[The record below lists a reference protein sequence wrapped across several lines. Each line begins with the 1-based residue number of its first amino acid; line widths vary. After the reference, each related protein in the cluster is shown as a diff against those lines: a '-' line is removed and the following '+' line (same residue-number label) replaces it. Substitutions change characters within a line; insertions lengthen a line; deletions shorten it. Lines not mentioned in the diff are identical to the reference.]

1 MLEEKKAVGSPQ
13 ERKTSNISRKKI
25 QSFNARNGNVASTN
39 GNVSNHPQS
48 FSLLLENCAP
58 CPAPGVLT
66 TPLLSGLPGSA
77 SLTGRQAASLQLAQ
91 LKAQLALT
99 QMNNVL
105 AVGGCAPT
113 LTSNTHIP
121 ALGLPTKPPSPTAV
135 AINLL
140 NLLKIANTMSHP
152 MYNPFAPGKQMP
164 SQGPYGLSGGQ
175 MEMDPRKPPPHFGSG
190 SNFSSSGSSGLTR
203 GLSGGPIPS
212 IMSLPGNYRPERNKI
227 TVDDDI
233 DRCLD
238 LNISRAREEVIQ
250 TSSSQNTQFTNVQ
263 RDIFPSSNKGMPSY
277 LTSPATLVNRS
288 FTVDSSNNSLDWLP
302 ICQRGSEEESSK
314 KYSSASSSFLSSGA
328 SLFSTSSE
336 GKHMSST
343 PGLGDYDIK
352 RPAKS
357 VPPPEPIRPKYTSES
372 ASNIL
377 LHFGLE
383 KEDLEHLIS
392 YPEDQI
398 TPENLPFILRQIK
411 LEKEKK
417 AATAVQSKPYSATQP
432 IRSMGENDKFI
443 PSIRAGFNSDQ
454 ISSTV
459 LKPSKVIEY
468 GHTGK
473 YTTGVGNEVGRTI
486 SSSAVTCAGGSL
498 LYTDTF
504 KPSSHVRDPLQRCQG
519 ELKTGPVVSSHSQ
532 MSAVS
537 TVDSLRSPVASSSS
551 DLSKKLGVQTS
562 QNSTSLFPSF
572 GLLNKDTEL
581 RLLKP
586 EDPQI
591 PSPKQ
596 PEPVCQASTQPQ
608 PFSPP
613 CNLSRGVHP
622 GRPGLV
628 LIHSNDSRNNN
639 KSKTQGQG
647 LKAPEQVNKIPAQQQ
662 PILQHQGP
670 PPQKPQFQMHLQPI
684 PPLKQVQQGLPSSM
698 PPRLSLFPVCPAL
711 PTPAQ
716 VPIHPPLPMPAPMLL
731 RSSIPTPA
739 QGRMDAMPRMP
750 PPVFKDQTSVPKMG
764 PSKLPTPAMMQD
776 YAAATPRIF
785 PHTCC
790 LCMKECTNMKDWL
803 SHQNTSLHLNSC
815 RLLRLRYPDW
825 DGTTLELLSGPGKG
839 TQASPTT
846 LGQSSHETR
855 SHSLSPHR
863 QRGSEDRK
871 ESPHHHYGSESRR
884 QKRSSRSRSRSPQ
897 RHYSS
902 DGQRERRSSRSPHT
916 SRHSR
921 RSRSRSYD
929 RPTSSHHRS
938 RSRSYE
944 RRSPPR
950 KREAKRS
957 SPRRSYERRSSP
969 RRSDERHSSPRRSRE
984 ARSPAE
990 RSAPQHKRSRSAD
1003 RLAKRLLETTAV
1015 QSLSKQSNL
1024 EAMVKTLA
1032 PALLAELAKM
1042 KSSSNT
1048 EKTSSAKSSKAT
1060 SSHPKSGKSSSAK
1073 PMTAESLSAGKVR
1086 LSSVSASLSHDDIFD
1101 ALEKFGKVKEVII
1114 ARASLQAVI
1123 HFEKEADAE
1132 KLKKLQCLQVKGL
1145 TVYVDKKMNVVSKK
1159 PQSAQKSASQ
1169 KKSAESSTTFTGKD
1183 KTPAIPGAKTITTG
1197 KVATKAKGVPIKQ
1210 VAVKKLNTAGKCA
1223 VKPVGVKTT
1232 AGSGVQ
1238 KTISPVKTSDADDSK
1253 DEATNTKPESDEIK
1267 SAETPSETAEV
1278 LKTSDTTV
1286 SDEDKEEKMASQV
1299 KEVTPEAETSSDP
1312 VKAETQ
1318 PDTLG
1323 VKDLESKSAPS
1334 ENQLAAAKAESEELP
1349 LVTKTVDTVE
1359 TSEDNQVEECLKVD
1373 SIGIKVE
1380 DVEPG
1385 KTEPEEPIEILSSA
1399 ESKHQVSETVK
1410 PAARV
1415 KTPPCSSSPCKTS
1428 PDPPPTQ
1435 QATVKTEEMLVTDSS
1450 QVQPCP
1456 MEESELPA
1464 RKLKTESEQPQSPKK
1479 TETKQKDVSSHLTPE
1494 PVSDV
1499 VAVKLE
1505 EPTSAGKKTADGA
1518 MAPAD
1523 IFSLTATVK
1532 TEKQEQQKETKHTP
1546 EKTVKSSMPL
1556 SKDSHNKKQPP
1567 PQTCASVSPTPAE
1580 PIQSG
1585 SFKADM
1591 KAGKNETEVGA
1602 IPTVTR
1608 KSSENS
1614 ERKQPLRAAVVTA
1627 EKQTAPVPY
1636 TSTMSVTALGKPE
1649 DNAELP
1655 QINEDFFRALTTAL
1669 REHRLRQGEKKT
1681 SEESFTVSKTT
1692 SEGMKEEYTP
1702 LTKDESK
1709 EEDNYSDPFDE
1720 FDFNFGD
1727 FVTVD
1732 EISEEMD
1739 DTLVEDTSVS
1749 LESISRDTTER
1760 LSPDVSSAASKTSTR
1775 SSKACKS
1782 STSSSSKSEKGSDSL
1797 SSTSDSKNKQKLFSE
1812 PPKFETKPSFVSG
1825 VKSKSSSPPSNSLK
1839 TPLSSAHKSQSNK
1852 SKPPVRSSETSYS
1865 VRSTRLFA
1873 AVIKSSV
1880 GTQQVGKRDV
1890 KPKEIA
1896 VAKSDHHVSAE
1907 SCSANTVESELRIKT
1922 SKIQPTEGQSSQI
1935 QNLKT
1940 DFKNVKE
1947 MKKNEVKDKKK
1958 DMDGESTEEKRGYNE
1973 NKQILDSFN
1982 EKSDEQKNKDDN
1994 QDRRTGMQ
2002 LSGPEQDQ
2010 LIHQGADND
2019 NSPSDGCQEMEVDE
2033 STKLQDCTLKHQAA
2047 TTHDEET
2054 NQTPNSSSVKQ
2065 NNDIRSYER
2074 VCETSREV
2082 GQTSNEEDQ
2091 NDSRHF
2097 DTLKDQKLVFP
2108 TDLLSK
2114 ADDEP
2119 TNEEAYEVIDS
2130 LDDQPATTEA
2140 ESEMEKKEQR
2150 RKESATTSGD
2160 DKPTRKGCSRSRIF
2174 KSEEKENSLK
2184 QQDKTRTYV
2193 TRTKDSKTEKEEES
2207 LEDFE
2212 EMVYEVV
2219 DSIEDE
2225 SVKEP
2230 STTGRCSSRRTPRG
2244 NKKDEKTST
2253 PVEDTKK
2260 SDDEEEDVFTV
2271 LDSVEEESSSDKPVV
2286 TRSTRGRRQ
2295 NIAKKVEQNTKTK
2308 EDKTPTRR
2316 RCTPVRDSKEK
2327 EKEKTPKID
2336 VPLKESALTKSDSGV
2351 PSTGDEDT
2359 ICMELDAVEYDQP
2372 TTQKPRR
2379 GRPKD
2384 NKTSQKQ
2391 SEEEEEPVYQIVDS
2405 LEEDQENTMTV
2416 TSSLQKKSETND
2428 EMTADVN
2435 IVSLI
2440 KVKEDKSPTRR
2451 HTPARDAQE
2460 KDRVHL
2466 KECAQTKKIDTAVKS
2481 TCEVDDTCKQLI
2493 VVKEGQSTTQKS
2505 KRGRPKKD
2513 NKTSKKQTEEEEE
2526 PVYQIVDSL
2535 EEDQENTMTVESS
2548 LHEDSKPNIEM
2559 TADFNTV
2566 LFTKLGEDKTLTRRK
2581 CTPTRDSHEKD
2592 VVPLKEST
2600 PTQASNAPVVN
2611 PGEEDTIIYAVED
2624 GQPATQKPGRG
2635 RPKKN
2640 NKTSKKLTEEEE
2652 TVYQIVDTVEGNQD
2666 KTMMVAPIHI
2676 EETEAKV
2683 EMTEDVNTVLFSKMK
2698 EDKILTRG
2706 QCTPARNSQEKYTVP
2721 LKESTPTKK
2730 SDDAVTS
2737 TGDEDNTCEELDAAE
2752 DGQPTTQKP
2761 RRGRPKKDNKTS
2773 KKQTEEDEEPVYQI
2787 VDSLEEDQEK
2797 NVMEEA
2803 SLLTESE
2810 TNVEMTANANTDLLT
2825 KTKEDKNLTK
2835 RRRTPARDSQE
2846 NDREKTP
2853 KPDVCVPLIESTPT
2867 KKSDMRDFGGEE
2879 ATYEVLDAVEE
2890 VVRPATQASRRG
2902 RPKKDN
2908 KISEKQ
2914 TEYLKVDLP
2923 RKDDDEEEATY
2934 QILDSVE
2941 DEVVGDP
2948 APVDQS
2954 ECTKTSS
2961 AFADDDIT
2969 KEIIRSLLNEEE
2981 GGTIYQIV
2989 DSLEE
2994 DQVQEETMTET
3005 AMQEGSETTGDMVA
3019 STDHVLSSPS
3029 TVEPSEQAG
3038 REETPLAGKT
3048 LEDKED
3054 PSAKD
3059 SDTEGKEST
3068 LKADVVGEDES
3079 LNQPNHVGASEKN
3092 IPTSPKSKDT
3102 EATENILVNLDQV
3115 SEDEEDYPDDA
3126 AEEEELKKRQAAAK
3140 KREDDRKDKM
3150 SRERE
3155 AMQRR
3160 SRSSSR
3166 GGSRKSTWEPEKT
3179 SQEDFEKVEVDAQD
3193 LVTLDE
3199 VGEDEVGEEAVTETP
3214 TWKVEL
3220 AEGELQDLVTLD
3232 EIVEEEEGQLEA
3244 PPQSLESQFKDS
3256 LKSETLP
3263 TLTETTQIED
3273 NKDDDNHPKEP
3284 SSSSKRKLDD
3294 ITEECGNFVTVD
3306 EVGEIE
3312 EEEEKEAV
3320 TRRGRP
3326 RKRSRLT
3333 SVRKSARG
3341 KTVKEEKHRQEEE
3354 ENKSLPSASLDS
3366 SSTLDTSGPSGDV
3379 QCETQR
3385 IEEGKNTEAASTEHQ
3400 PLPNDGLK
3408 LGFEEAERREHRRT
3422 GVEVV
3427 DKRKQEPTGPEA
3439 KRSRSQPPS
3448 VSVNLQLPPF
3458 NPKNP
3463 LGKEF
3468 VNPTSGFFCSL
3479 CSVFY
3484 LNEDTAKEIHCSS
3497 QEHYDNLKNYYQ
3509 RLQQNVQ
3516 GSLSD

>member
-1 MLEEKKAVGSPQ
+1 
-13 ERKTSNISRKKI
+13 
-25 QSFNARNGNVASTN
+25 
-39 GNVSNHPQS
+39 
-48 FSLLLENCAP
+48 
-58 CPAPGVLT
+58 
-66 TPLLSGLPGSA
+66 
-77 SLTGRQAASLQLAQ
+77 
-91 LKAQLALT
+91 
-99 QMNNVL
+99 
-105 AVGGCAPT
+105 
-113 LTSNTHIP
+113 
-121 ALGLPTKPPSPTAV
+121 
-135 AINLL
+135 
-140 NLLKIANTMSHP
+140 
-152 MYNPFAPGKQMP
+152 
-164 SQGPYGLSGGQ
+164 
-175 MEMDPRKPPPHFGSG
+175 
-190 SNFSSSGSSGLTR
+190 
-203 GLSGGPIPS
+203 
-212 IMSLPGNYRPERNKI
+212 
-227 TVDDDI
+227 
-233 DRCLD
+233 
-238 LNISRAREEVIQ
+238 
-250 TSSSQNTQFTNVQ
+250 
-263 RDIFPSSNKGMPSY
+263 
-277 LTSPATLVNRS
+277 
-288 FTVDSSNNSLDWLP
+288 
-302 ICQRGSEEESSK
+302 
-314 KYSSASSSFLSSGA
+314 
-328 SLFSTSSE
+328 
-336 GKHMSST
+336 
-343 PGLGDYDIK
+343 
-352 RPAKS
+352 
-357 VPPPEPIRPKYTSES
+357 
-372 ASNIL
+372 
-377 LHFGLE
+377 
-383 KEDLEHLIS
+383 
-392 YPEDQI
+392 
-398 TPENLPFILRQIK
+398 
-411 LEKEKK
+411 
-417 AATAVQSKPYSATQP
+417 
-432 IRSMGENDKFI
+432 
-443 PSIRAGFNSDQ
+443 
-454 ISSTV
+454 
-459 LKPSKVIEY
+459 
-468 GHTGK
+468 
-473 YTTGVGNEVGRTI
+473 
-486 SSSAVTCAGGSL
+486 
-498 LYTDTF
+498 
-504 KPSSHVRDPLQRCQG
+504 
-519 ELKTGPVVSSHSQ
+519 
-532 MSAVS
+532 
-537 TVDSLRSPVASSSS
+537 
-551 DLSKKLGVQTS
+551 
-562 QNSTSLFPSF
+562 
-572 GLLNKDTEL
+572 
-581 RLLKP
+581 
-586 EDPQI
+586 
-591 PSPKQ
+591 
-596 PEPVCQASTQPQ
+596 
-608 PFSPP
+608 
-613 CNLSRGVHP
+613 
-622 GRPGLV
+622 
-628 LIHSNDSRNNN
+628 
-639 KSKTQGQG
+639 
-647 LKAPEQVNKIPAQQQ
+647 
-662 PILQHQGP
+662 
-670 PPQKPQFQMHLQPI
+670 
-684 PPLKQVQQGLPSSM
+684 
-698 PPRLSLFPVCPAL
+698 
-711 PTPAQ
+711 
-716 VPIHPPLPMPAPMLL
+716 
-731 RSSIPTPA
+731 
-739 QGRMDAMPRMP
+739 
-750 PPVFKDQTSVPKMG
+750 
-764 PSKLPTPAMMQD
+764 
-776 YAAATPRIF
+776 
-785 PHTCC
+785 
-790 LCMKECTNMKDWL
+790 MKDWL
-803 SHQNTSLHLNSC
+803 SHQNTSLHLDSC

-839 TQASPTT
+839 TQASPTA

-863 QRGSEDRK
+863 QRGSGDSK

-984 ARSPAE
+984 AWSPAE
-990 RSAPQHKRSRSAD
+990 RSAPQHKGSRSAD

-1048 EKTSSAKSSKAT
+1048 EKKTFSAKSSKAT

-1123 HFEKEADAE
+1123 HFEKESDAE

-1197 KVATKAKGVPIKQ
+1197 KVATKAKGLPIKQ

-1238 KTISPVKTSDADDSK
+1238 KTSSPVKTSDADDSK
-1253 DEATNTKPESDEIK
+1253 DEATNTKPESDEIQ

-1334 ENQLAAAKAESEELP
+1334 ENQLAAAKAKSEELP

-1359 TSEDNQVEECLKVD
+1359 TSEDNQ
-1373 SIGIKVE
+1373 
-1380 DVEPG
+1380 
-1385 KTEPEEPIEILSSA
+1385 
-1399 ESKHQVSETVK
+1399 
-1410 PAARV
+1410 
-1415 KTPPCSSSPCKTS
+1415 
-1428 PDPPPTQ
+1428 
-1435 QATVKTEEMLVTDSS
+1435 
-1450 QVQPCP
+1450 
-1456 MEESELPA
+1456 
-1464 RKLKTESEQPQSPKK
+1464 
-1479 TETKQKDVSSHLTPE
+1479 
-1494 PVSDV
+1494 
-1499 VAVKLE
+1499 
-1505 EPTSAGKKTADGA
+1505 
-1518 MAPAD
+1518 
-1523 IFSLTATVK
+1523 
-1532 TEKQEQQKETKHTP
+1532 
-1546 EKTVKSSMPL
+1546 
-1556 SKDSHNKKQPP
+1556 
-1567 PQTCASVSPTPAE
+1567 
-1580 PIQSG
+1580 
-1585 SFKADM
+1585 
-1591 KAGKNETEVGA
+1591 
-1602 IPTVTR
+1602 
-1608 KSSENS
+1608 
-1614 ERKQPLRAAVVTA
+1614 
-1627 EKQTAPVPY
+1627 
-1636 TSTMSVTALGKPE
+1636 
-1649 DNAELP
+1649 
-1655 QINEDFFRALTTAL
+1655 
-1669 REHRLRQGEKKT
+1669 
-1681 SEESFTVSKTT
+1681 SFTISKTT
-1692 SEGMKEEYTP
+1692 SEGMQEEYMP

-1797 SSTSDSKNKQKLFSE
+1797 SSMSESKNKQKLFSE

-1825 VKSKSSSPPSNSLK
+1825 AKSKSSSPPSNSLK
-1839 TPLSSAHKSQSNK
+1839 TPLSYAHKSQSNK

-1865 VRSTRLFA
+1865 VRSTRSFA

-1880 GTQQVGKRDV
+1880 GTQQVGERDV

-1907 SCSANTVESELRIKT
+1907 SCSANT
-1922 SKIQPTEGQSSQI
+1922 
-1935 QNLKT
+1935 T

-1947 MKKNEVKDKKK
+1947 MKKNEVKEKKK

-1973 NKQILDSFN
+1973 NKRILDSFN

-1994 QDRRTGMQ
+1994 QDRRTEMQ

-2047 TTHDEET
+2047 TTYDEET
-2054 NQTPNSSSVKQ
+2054 NRTPNSSSVKQ
-2065 NNDIRSYER
+2065 NNDVRSSER

-2119 TNEEAYEVIDS
+2119 TNEEGYEVIDS

-2184 QQDKTRTYV
+2184 KQDKTRTYV
-2193 TRTKDSKTEKEEES
+2193 ARTKDSKTEKEKS

-2271 LDSVEEESSSDKPVV
+2271 LDSVEEESPNDKQVV

-2336 VPLKESALTKSDSGV
+2336 VPLKE
-2351 PSTGDEDT
+2351 
-2359 ICMELDAVEYDQP
+2359 I
-2372 TTQKPRR
+2372 
-2379 GRPKD
+2379 
-2384 NKTSQKQ
+2384 
-2391 SEEEEEPVYQIVDS
+2391 
-2405 LEEDQENTMTV
+2405 
-2416 TSSLQKKSETND
+2416 
-2428 EMTADVN
+2428 
-2435 IVSLI
+2435 
-2440 KVKEDKSPTRR
+2440 
-2451 HTPARDAQE
+2451 
-2460 KDRVHL
+2460 
-2466 KECAQTKKIDTAVKS
+2466 
-2481 TCEVDDTCKQLI
+2481 
-2493 VVKEGQSTTQKS
+2493 
-2505 KRGRPKKD
+2505 
-2513 NKTSKKQTEEEEE
+2513 
-2526 PVYQIVDSL
+2526 
-2535 EEDQENTMTVESS
+2535 
-2548 LHEDSKPNIEM
+2548 
-2559 TADFNTV
+2559 
-2566 LFTKLGEDKTLTRRK
+2566 
-2581 CTPTRDSHEKD
+2581 
-2592 VVPLKEST
+2592 
-2600 PTQASNAPVVN
+2600 
-2611 PGEEDTIIYAVED
+2611 
-2624 GQPATQKPGRG
+2624 
-2635 RPKKN
+2635 
-2640 NKTSKKLTEEEE
+2640 
-2652 TVYQIVDTVEGNQD
+2652 
-2666 KTMMVAPIHI
+2666 
-2676 EETEAKV
+2676 
-2683 EMTEDVNTVLFSKMK
+2683 
-2698 EDKILTRG
+2698 
-2706 QCTPARNSQEKYTVP
+2706 P

-2797 NVMEEA
+2797 NMMEEA
-2803 SLLTESE
+2803 SLQTESE
-2810 TNVEMTANANTDLLT
+2810 TNVEMTANANTDLFT

-2846 NDREKTP
+2846 NDGEKTP

-2867 KKSDMRDFGGEE
+2867 KKSDTRDFGGEE

-2923 RKDDDEEEATY
+2923 RNDDDEEEATY

-3054 PSAKD
+3054 PSAKG

-3079 LNQPNHVGASEKN
+3079 LNQPNNHLGASEKN

-3155 AMQRR
+3155 AMERR
-3160 SRSSSR
+3160 SRSGSR

-3263 TLTETTQIED
+3263 TSTETTQIED

-3284 SSSSKRKLDD
+3284 SSSSKHKLDD
-3294 ITEECGNFVTVD
+3294 ITEEGGNFVTVD

-3333 SVRKSARG
+3333 PVRKSARG

-3366 SSTLDTSGPSGDV
+3366 SSTLNTSGPSGDF

-3400 PLPNDGLK
+3400 PLPKDGLK

-3448 VSVNLQLPPF
+3448 VSVSLQLPPF

-3516 GSLSD
+3516 GSLSDGSA

>member
-2611 PGEEDTIIYAVED
+2611 PGEEDTII
-2624 GQPATQKPGRG
+2624 
-2635 RPKKN
+2635 
-2640 NKTSKKLTEEEE
+2640 
-2652 TVYQIVDTVEGNQD
+2652 
-2666 KTMMVAPIHI
+2666 
-2676 EETEAKV
+2676 
-2683 EMTEDVNTVLFSKMK
+2683 
-2698 EDKILTRG
+2698 
-2706 QCTPARNSQEKYTVP
+2706 
-2721 LKESTPTKK
+2721 
-2730 SDDAVTS
+2730 
-2737 TGDEDNTCEELDAAE
+2737 EELDAAE

>member
-1 MLEEKKAVGSPQ
+1 
-13 ERKTSNISRKKI
+13 
-25 QSFNARNGNVASTN
+25 
-39 GNVSNHPQS
+39 
-48 FSLLLENCAP
+48 
-58 CPAPGVLT
+58 
-66 TPLLSGLPGSA
+66 
-77 SLTGRQAASLQLAQ
+77 
-91 LKAQLALT
+91 
-99 QMNNVL
+99 MNNVL
-105 AVGGCAPT
+105 AICGCAPS

-140 NLLKIANTMSHP
+140 NLLKIANTMSHQ
-152 MYNPFAPGKQMP
+152 MYNPFARGKQMP

-175 MEMDPRKPPPHFGSG
+175 MEMDPRRPPPHFGSG
-190 SNFSSSGSSGLTR
+190 SNFSSSGSSDLTR

-212 IMSLPGNYRPERNKI
+212 IMSLPGNYRPERNNI
-227 TVDDDI
+227 TVDEDI

-238 LNISRAREEVIQ
+238 LNISRAREEVTQ
-250 TSSSQNTQFTNVQ
+250 TSSSQNTQFTNIQ
-263 RDIFPSSNKGMPSY
+263 RDIFPSSNKGIPSY

-343 PGLGDYDIK
+343 PGLGDYDINI
-352 RPAKS
+352 PAKS

-411 LEKEKK
+411 HDKEKK
-417 AATAVQSKPYSATQP
+417 AATAAQSKPYSATQP
-432 IRSMGENDKFI
+432 IRSMGEKDKYL
-443 PSIRAGFNSDQ
+443 PSIRTGFNSDQ

-459 LKPSKVIEY
+459 LKPSKVIDY

-473 YTTGVGNEVGRTI
+473 YTTGVGNEGGRTI
-486 SSSAVTCAGGSL
+486 GSSAVAGAGGSL
-498 LYTDTF
+498 LCTDTF
-504 KPSSHVRDPLQRCQG
+504 KPSSHVRDPLQRGQG

-532 MSAVS
+532 MSSVS
-537 TVDSLRSPVASSSS
+537 TVDSLKSPVAPSSS

-581 RLLKP
+581 RVLKS
-586 EDPQI
+586 EDPKI
-591 PSPKQ
+591 PPPKQ
-596 PEPVCQASTQPQ
+596 PEPARQASTQPQ
-608 PFSPP
+608 PFNPP

-628 LIHSNDSRNNN
+628 LIHSNDSHNNN
-639 KSKTQGQG
+639 KRKTQGQG
-647 LKAPEQVNKIPAQQQ
+647 LKAPEQMNKIQAQQQ
-662 PILQHQGP
+662 PIQQTLQHQGP
-670 PPQKPQFQMHLQPI
+670 PPQKPQFQRHLQPI
-684 PPLKQVQQGLPSSM
+684 PSVQQGLPASM
-698 PPRLSLFPVCPAL
+698 QPRLSLFPVGPAL

-716 VPIHPPLPMPAPMLL
+716 VPIRPPLPMPAPMLL
-731 RSSIPTPA
+731 RPSIPTPA

-803 SHQNTSLHLNSC
+803 SHQNTSLHLDSC

-839 TQASPTT
+839 TQASPTV
-846 LGQSSHETR
+846 LGQSFHETR

-863 QRGSEDRK
+863 QRGSEDGK

-897 RHYSS
+897 RHHSS

-950 KREAKRS
+950 KREAKRL

-969 RRSDERHSSPRRSRE
+969 RRSDERHLSPRRSRE
-984 ARSPAE
+984 LRSPVE

-1048 EKTSSAKSSKAT
+1048 EKKTSSAKSSKAT
-1060 SSHPKSGKSSSAK
+1060 SSCPKSGKSSSAK
-1073 PMTAESLSAGKVR
+1073 PMSAESLSAGKVR

-1159 PQSAQKSASQ
+1159 PQSVQKLASQ
-1169 KKSAESSTTFTGKD
+1169 KKFAESSTTFTGKD
-1183 KTPAIPGAKTITTG
+1183 KTPALPGAKTITTG
-1197 KVATKAKGVPIKQ
+1197 KVATKAKGVPTKQ
-1210 VAVKKLNTAGKCA
+1210 VAVKKPNTAGKRS
-1223 VKPVGVKTT
+1223 VIQVGVKTT
-1232 AGSGVQ
+1232 EGSGVQ
-1238 KTISPVKTSDADDSK
+1238 KNKSPVKTSDT
-1253 DEATNTKPESDEIK
+1253 DEATNTKPESEIK
-1267 SAETPSETAEV
+1267 SADTPSETPEV

-1286 SDEDKEEKMASQV
+1286 GDEDKEEKMASQV
-1299 KEVTPEAETSSDP
+1299 KEVTPEAETSSNP

-1323 VKDLESKSAPS
+1323 EKDLESKSAPS
-1334 ENQLAAAKAESEELP
+1334 ENQPAAPKAESKELP

-1359 TSEDNQVEECLKVD
+1359 TSEENQVEECLKVD
-1373 SIGIKVE
+1373 SVRIKVE

-1385 KTEPEEPIEILSSA
+1385 KTEPEEPMEIFSSA
-1399 ESKHQVSETVK
+1399 ETKDQVSETVK

-1415 KTPPCSSSPCKTS
+1415 KTPPCKTS
-1428 PDPPPTQ
+1428 ADPPQTQ
-1435 QATVKTEEMLVTDSS
+1435 QTTVKTEEMLVTDSS

-1456 MEESELPA
+1456 MEESEPPA
-1464 RKLKTESEQPQSPKK
+1464 RKLKTETEQLQSPKK

-1518 MAPAD
+1518 AAPAD
-1523 IFSLTATVK
+1523 GFSLTATAK
-1532 TEKQEQQKETKHTP
+1532 TEKQEQQKETKRTP

-1556 SKDSHNKKQPP
+1556 SKDSHNEKQPP

-1585 SFKADM
+1585 SVRADM
-1591 KAGKNETEVGA
+1591 KAGKNETEVGV
-1602 IPTVTR
+1602 IPTVSR
-1608 KSSENS
+1608 KSSENT
-1614 ERKQPLRAAVVTA
+1614 ERKRSVVPA
-1627 EKQTAPVPY
+1627 EKQTTPVPH
-1636 TSTMSVTALGKPE
+1636 TSTMSVTDLGKPE
-1649 DNAELP
+1649 DNDAELP

-1681 SEESFTVSKTT
+1681 SEESFTISKTT
-1692 SEGMKEEYTP
+1692 SEGMKEEYMP
-1702 LTKDESK
+1702 FTKDESK
-1709 EEDNYSDPFDE
+1709 EEDNYSDPFD
-1720 FDFNFGD
+1720 DFNFGD

-1749 LESISRDTTER
+1749 LELISRDATER

-1775 SSKACKS
+1775 SSKTCKS
-1782 STSSSSKSEKGSDSL
+1782 STSSSTKSEKGSDSL
-1797 SSTSDSKNKQKLFSE
+1797 SSTFEPKNKQKILSE
-1812 PPKFETKPSFVSG
+1812 PPKFETKISSVGG
-1825 VKSKSSSPPSNSLK
+1825 VKTKSSSTPSNSLK
-1839 TPLSSAHKSQSNK
+1839 TSLSSAHKSQSNK
-1852 SKPPVRSSETSYS
+1852 STPPVRSSETSS
-1865 VRSTRLFA
+1865 SGRSTRSSTA
-1873 AVIKSSV
+1873 AVKSSV
-1880 GTQQVGKRDV
+1880 GTQQVGKKDV
-1890 KPKEIA
+1890 KHKESA

-1922 SKIQPTEGQSSQI
+1922 SKIQPTERQSSQI

-1940 DFKNVKE
+1940 DLKSVKE
-1947 MKKNEVKDKKK
+1947 MKKSEMQDKKK
-1958 DMDGESTEEKRGYNE
+1958 DMDGKNAEEKRGNNE
-1973 NKQILDSFN
+1973 DKQILDSFN

-1994 QDRRTGMQ
+1994 QDRRTEIQ
-2002 LSGPEQDQ
+2002 ISGPEQDQ

-2033 STKLQDCTLKHQAA
+2033 STNLQDCALKNQAGTA
-2047 TTHDEET
+2047 HDEET

-2065 NNDIRSYER
+2065 NNGILSSEK
-2074 VCETSREV
+2074 VCKTSREV
-2082 GQTSNEEDQ
+2082 GQTSNEEDL

-2108 TDLLSK
+2108 TDFLSK

-2130 LDDQPATTEA
+2130 MDDQPATTEA

-2150 RKESATTSGD
+2150 KKESTNTSGD
-2160 DKPTRKGCSRSRIF
+2160 DKPTRKGRSRSQIF

-2193 TRTKDSKTEKEEES
+2193 TRTKDSKIEKEEES

-2212 EMVYEVV
+2212 EMVYKVV
-2219 DSIEDE
+2219 DSIEDD
-2225 SVKEP
+2225 SFQKP
-2230 STTGRCSSRRTPRG
+2230 STTGSCSSRRTPRG
-2244 NKKDEKTST
+2244 NKKVEKTSP
-2253 PVEDTKK
+2253 PVEEPKK

-2271 LDSVEEESSSDKPVV
+2271 LDSVEEESPSDKPVV

-2295 NIAKKVEQNTKTK
+2295 NIAKKVEENTKTK

-2316 RCTPVRDSKEK
+2316 RSTPVKDSK

-2336 VPLKESALTKSDSGV
+2336 VPLKESTLMKSDSGV
-2351 PSTGDEDT
+2351 PRTGDEDT

-2384 NKTSQKQ
+2384 NITSQKQ
-2391 SEEEEEPVYQIVDS
+2391 SEEEEPVYQIVDS

-2416 TSSLQKKSETND
+2416 TSSLQKKSETKV

-2435 IVSLI
+2435 IVSLT

-2466 KECAQTKKIDTAVKS
+2466 KECAQTKKSDTAVTAS
-2481 TCEVDDTCKQLI
+2481 GEVDDTCKQLN
-2493 VVKEGQSTTQKS
+2493 VVKEGQQTTQKS
-2505 KRGRPKKD
+2505 RRGRPKKD
-2513 NKTSKKQTEEEEE
+2513 NKTSKKQTEEEE

-2535 EEDQENTMTVESS
+2535 EEDQENTMTLESS
-2548 LHEDSKPNIEM
+2548 LHEHSEANIEK

-2566 LFTKLGEDKTLTRRK
+2566 LFTKLGEDKTLTRRQ

-2592 VVPLKEST
+2592 IVPLKEST
-2600 PTQASNAPVVN
+2600 PTQTSSAPVVN
-2611 PGEEDTIIYAVED
+2611 TGQEDTIIEELDAVED

-2635 RPKKN
+2635 RQKKK

-2652 TVYQIVDTVEGNQD
+2652 TIYQIVDTLEGDQS
-2666 KTMMVAPIHI
+2666 KTMMVASVHM

-2683 EMTEDVNTVLFSKMK
+2683 EVTEDVNTVLFSKMK
-2698 EDKILTRG
+2698 EDNILTRG
-2706 QCTPARNSQEKYTVP
+2706 QCTPARNSLEKYIVP
-2721 LKESTPTKK
+2721 LKESTPTNTN
-2730 SDDAVTS
+2730 DAAVTS
-2737 TGDEDNTCEELDAAE
+2737 TGNEDSTCEELDSTE
-2752 DGQPTTQKP
+2752 DSQPTTQKP
-2761 RRGRPKKDNKTS
+2761 RRGRPKKDYKTS

-2803 SLLTESE
+2803 SLQTESE
-2810 TNVEMTANANTDLLT
+2810 TNVEMTANANTNLFT
-2825 KTKEDKNLTK
+2825 KTKEDKSLTK
-2835 RRRTPARDSQE
+2835 RRHTPARDSQE

-2853 KPDVCVPLIESTPT
+2853 KPDVCVPLVESTPT
-2867 KKSDMRDFGGEE
+2867 KKNDTTDFGGKET
-2879 ATYEVLDAVEE
+2879 TYEVLDAVED
-2890 VVRPATQASRRG
+2890 VVEPTTQASRRG

-2908 KISEKQ
+2908 KTSEQQ
-2914 TEYLKVDLP
+2914 TEYLKVDSS

-2941 DEVVGDP
+2941 DEGVGDL
-2948 APVDQS
+2948 APVDHS
-2954 ECTKTSS
+2954 ECEKTSS

-2994 DQVQEETMTET
+2994 DQVQEATMTET

-3019 STDHVLSSPS
+3019 RTDHVLSSPS
-3029 TVEPSEQAG
+3029 TVELSEQTG
-3038 REETPLAGKT
+3038 GEETQLAGKT

-3054 PSAKD
+3054 PSAKG

-3068 LKADVVGEDES
+3068 LKGDVVGEDKS
-3079 LNQPNHVGASEKN
+3079 LNQTNNQLGASEKN
-3092 IPTSPKSKDT
+3092 ILTSPKSKDT

-3140 KREDDRKDKM
+3140 KRENDREDKM

-3155 AMQRR
+3155 AMERR

-3166 GGSRKSTWEPEKT
+3166 GGSRKSTWKPEKT
-3179 SQEDFEKVEVDAQD
+3179 SHEDFEKVEVDAQD

-3199 VGEDEVGEEAVTETP
+3199 VGEDEVGEEAVTEAP

-3220 AEGELQDLVTLD
+3220 TEGELQDLVTLD

-3244 PPQSLESQFKDS
+3244 PPQNLESQFKDS

-3294 ITEECGNFVTVD
+3294 ITEERGNFVTVD

-3326 RKRSRLT
+3326 RKSSRLT
-3333 SVRKSARG
+3333 PVRKSTRG
-3341 KTVKEEKHRQEEE
+3341 KTAKEEKHRQEEE
-3354 ENKSLPSASLDS
+3354 ENKSLLSASLDS
-3366 SSTLDTSGPSGDV
+3366 SWTLETFGPSGDF
-3379 QCETQR
+3379 QSETQR
-3385 IEEGKNTEAASTEHQ
+3385 IEEGKNTEAASIEHQ

-3408 LGFEEAERREHRRT
+3408 LGFEEAERQEHRRAC
-3422 GVEVV
+3422 VKVV
-3427 DKRKQEPTGPEA
+3427 DKRQQEPTGPEA
-3439 KRSRSQPPS
+3439 KRPRSQPPS

-3458 NPKNP
+3458 TPKNP

-3509 RLQQNVQ
+3509 KLQQNVQ

>member
-1546 EKTVKSSMPL
+1546 EKTVKSSM
-1556 SKDSHNKKQPP
+1556 
-1567 PQTCASVSPTPAE
+1567 
-1580 PIQSG
+1580 
-1585 SFKADM
+1585 
-1591 KAGKNETEVGA
+1591 
-1602 IPTVTR
+1602 
-1608 KSSENS
+1608 
-1614 ERKQPLRAAVVTA
+1614 
-1627 EKQTAPVPY
+1627 
-1636 TSTMSVTALGKPE
+1636 
-1649 DNAELP
+1649 
-1655 QINEDFFRALTTAL
+1655 
-1669 REHRLRQGEKKT
+1669 
-1681 SEESFTVSKTT
+1681 SFTVSKTT